1 MIHIFMEK
9 SKKIKIYV
17 GLFYLILLASFLIIF
32 FSQYSFEEI
41 TSYKF
46 IQQNREYF
54 LNFKESNFIFIFLIF
69 FIFTIIWIFFAG
81 FGTPIALL
89 GGFIFGKFLGTF
101 IVVFGLTFGAT
112 FLYIFGNYFLKD
124 FIREKFLSRFQHLES
139 KFKKN
144 EFNYF
149 LLYRFIGGIPFAIAN
164 LIPLLFNISLKNY
177 FVGTFIGLIPQ
188 MFLMVSLGSGLD
200 KILQQSETVPS
211 ITDLIFSPEI
221 YIPILGFIF
230 IVLITLIIRKFFYK
244 K

>member
-1 MIHIFMEK
+1 MEK
-9 SKKIKIYV
+9 SKKIKIFI
-17 GLFYLILLASFLIIF
+17 GLFYLILLSCFLNIF
-32 FSQYSFEEI
+32 FSKYSFEEI
-41 TSYKF
+41 TSYEF
-46 IQQNREYF
+46 IRENRDYF
-54 LNFKESNFIFIFLIF
+54 SNLREANLILVVFVF
-69 FIFTIIWIFFAG
+69 FIFTIIWIFLAG
-81 FGTPIALL
+81 FGSPVALL
-89 GGFIFGKFLGTF
+89 GGFIFGKLLGTF

-149 LLYRFIGGIPFAIAN
+149 LLYRFIGGIPFPIAN
-164 LIPLLFNISLKNY
+164 LIPILFNISLKNY

-188 MFLMVSLGSGLD
+188 MFLIVSLGSGLD

-230 IVLITLIIRKFFYK
+230 IVLTTLIIRKFFYK
-244 K
+244 N

>member
-1 MIHIFMEK
+1 MEK

-17 GLFYLILLASFLIIF
+17 GLFYLIILASFLTIF
-32 FSQYSFEEI
+32 FFQYSFEEI

-46 IQQNREYF
+46 IQQNRGYF
-54 LNFKESNFIFIFLIF
+54 LNFKETNFIFIFLIF

-81 FGTPIALL
+81 LGSPIALL

-101 IVVFGLTFGAT
+101 VVVLGLTFGAT

-124 FIREKFLSRFQHLES
+124 FIKEKFLFKFQNLGS
-139 KFKKN
+139 KFKKH

-149 LLYRFIGGIPFAIAN
+149 LLYRFIGGIPFVIAN
-164 LIPLLFNISLKNY
+164 LIPVLFNISIKNY
-177 FVGTFIGLIPQ
+177 FVGTFFGLIPQ
-188 MFLMVSLGSGLD
+188 LFLIVSLGSGLD
-200 KILQQSETVPS
+200 KIFQQNETVPS

-230 IVLITLIIRKFFYK
+230 IVLITIIISKFFYK
-244 K
+244 KK